1 VRHAGNQQTCHF
13 VVFLGLSQLVLLCDV
28 SESHDVALGLVKEQ
42 MLFGYL
48 DCFDGGGVFEHFN
61 VNDVFVV
68 KESRISEQF
77 E

>member
-1 VRHAGNQQTCHF
+1 
-13 VVFLGLSQLVLLCDV
+13 
-28 SESHDVALGLVKEQ
+28 VALGLVKEQ